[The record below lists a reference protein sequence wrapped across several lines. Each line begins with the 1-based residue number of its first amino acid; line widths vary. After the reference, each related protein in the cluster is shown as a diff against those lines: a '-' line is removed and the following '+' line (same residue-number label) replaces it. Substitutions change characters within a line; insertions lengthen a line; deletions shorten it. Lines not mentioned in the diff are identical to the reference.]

1 MHELANGAPAVTR
14 AWQALATQ
22 LDETKVAKISQQK
35 TFEQEQLADA
45 NATLEDLRKLARD
58 VAAAKSEMARAR
70 REGVIGRDV
79 TDDEL
84 KRLNELEAKV
94 QTAVVNASRAADR
107 AAAAATEKAAGGLK
121 PMIQGDIGESRRLD
135 RAAHALEVQLSE
147 AGDKLAQQA
156 IEKLYEDT
164 RKVLDKAKLGKIDA
178 IIGQKRKLDIEVQ
191 DLAAGRF
198 PEELIGKMWN
208 ASMIG
213 DDEEYWPWQG
223 EFWADEYE
231 GWR

>member
-1 MHELANGAPAVTR
+1 MAEPRAGAGR
-14 AWQALATQ
+14 G
-22 LDETKVAKISQQK
+22 EGRRISKEK
-35 TFEQEQLADA
+35 TLEQEQLVDA
-45 NATLEDLRKLARD
+45 NSTLEDLRKLARD
-58 VAAAKSEMARAR
+58 VAAAKADMARAR
-70 REGVIGRDV
+70 REGVIAREAADE
-79 TDDEL
+79 EL
-84 KRLNELEAKV
+84 KRLDELADKV
-94 QTAVVNASRAADR
+94 HAAVANASKAADR
-107 AAAAATEKAAGGLK
+107 AASAATEKTAGGLK
-121 PMIQGDIGESRRLD
+121 PMIQGDIRESRRLD
-135 RAAHALEVQLSE
+135 RAAHALEAQLAA
-147 AGDKLAQQA
+147 AGDQLAQQA

-198 PEELIGKMWN
+198 PEELIGRMWN

>member
-1 MHELANGAPAVTR
+1 
-14 AWQALATQ
+14 
-22 LDETKVAKISQQK
+22 
-35 TFEQEQLADA
+35 
-45 NATLEDLRKLARD
+45 
-58 VAAAKSEMARAR
+58 MARAR
-70 REGVIGRDV
+70 REGVIARDAAE
-79 TDDEL
+79 DEL
-84 KRLNELEAKV
+84 KRLDELAGKV
-94 QTAVVNASRAADR
+94 ATAVANASKAADR
-107 AAAAATEKAAGGLK
+107 AASAATEKAAGGLR
-121 PMIQGDIGESRRLD
+121 PMIQGDIAESRRLD
-135 RAAHALEVQLSE
+135 RSAHALEQELAA

-198 PEELIGKMWN
+198 PEELVGKMWN

-223 EFWADEYE
+223 EYWADEYE